1 MHRIKKWR
9 RRAIARVR
17 MVRIRAASVRNSSPP
32 PPKHEAGNDTR
43 PHVAYHRSFQQ
54 PAEAKMDDDT
64 LTAIGELRKRVEE
77 LEDEL
82 DALKMEMKEELGK
95 LMMKVNR
102 LEKP

>member
-1 MHRIKKWR
+1 MHDGILP
-9 RRAIARVR
+9 
-17 MVRIRAASVRNSSPP
+17 STSPP
-32 PPKHEAGNDTR
+32 PPKHEAGNDTQHR
-43 PHVAYHRSFQQ
+43 VAYHRSFQE
-54 PAEAKMDDDT
+54 PTEAKMDDDT
-64 LTAIGELRKRVEE
+64 LTAIGEVRKRVEE